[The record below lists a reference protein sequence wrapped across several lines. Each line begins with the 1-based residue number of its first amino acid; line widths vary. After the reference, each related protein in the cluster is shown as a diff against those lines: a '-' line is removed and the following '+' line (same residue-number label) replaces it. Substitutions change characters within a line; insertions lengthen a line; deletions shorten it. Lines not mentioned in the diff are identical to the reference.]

1 MQALIVIESWFGN
14 THTIGAQIAD
24 ELERGGVATTLYSVA
39 DAPTVI
45 PESVGLVVI
54 GAPTHNR
61 GLSTPVTRSKA
72 AAMANNTNAP
82 ETGVREWI
90 PTLSISVGTQV
101 AIFDT
106 VTGKTWLSGSAA
118 KVAAKLIGKSHP
130 DAPVSIQSFVV
141 KGTQGPLAPGE
152 TSAAH
157 AWGEALSQS

>member
-24 ELERGGVATTLYSVA
+24 GLERGGVATTLYSVA

-82 ETGVREWI
+82 ETGIREWI
-90 PTLSISVGTQV
+90 PTLSISAGTRV

-106 VTGKTWLSGSAA
+106 VTGKNWLSGSAA
-118 KVAAKLIGKSHP
+118 KAAAKFIGKSHP

-152 TSAAH
+152 TSAART
-157 AWGEALSQS
+157 WGEALSQS